1 MGHFSYNNIQ
11 NFLTFLFKFLL
22 DKNFQIDKKGY
33 SAILNL
39 KIFVEI
45 TLLLLLLFWNW
56 NKLVFR
62 THVLIRLFESTKK
75 LMIIIIIKIVQR
87 LHERSLLLMYQII
100 IKPAYVRGESKVKIA
115 NYFLP
120 TKKKQSPKHLNHL
133 KQTLK

>member
-75 LMIIIIIKIVQR
+75 LMIIIKIVQR
-87 LHERSLLLMYQII
+87 LHERSLLIMYQII
-100 IKPAYVRGESKVKIA
+100 IKPAYVLGEGKEKIA

-120 TKKKQSPKHLNHL
+120 TKKNNHQSI
-133 KQTLK
+133 TII